1 MAELLDWRLWGIVIL
16 CGLATY
22 IWRAL
27 AVVVG
32 GRVSPES
39 EAFKLFSCIAYAMVA
54 GLISRMVMLPEGVLA
69 EAPLAYRLVGI
80 AVAVAV
86 FFALRRNLAAGV
98 FAGVAAFALLIVFAG
113 TPV

>member
-1 MAELLDWRLWGIVIL
+1 MAEFLDWRLWGVVLL

-22 IWRAL
+22 VWRAL

-54 GLISRMVMLPEGVLA
+54 GLISRMVMLPEGILA

-80 AVAVAV
+80 GAAVTV
-86 FFALRRNLAAGV
+86 FFALGRNLAAGV
-98 FAGVAAFALLIVFAG
+98 FAGVTVFALLIVFAG